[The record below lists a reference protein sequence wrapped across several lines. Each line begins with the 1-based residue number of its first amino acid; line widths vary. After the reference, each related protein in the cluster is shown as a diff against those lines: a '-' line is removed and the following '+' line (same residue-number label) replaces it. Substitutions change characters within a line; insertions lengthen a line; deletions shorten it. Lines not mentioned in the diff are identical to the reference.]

1 MALPSLLALS
11 GVALARELRGL
22 GPSLMPGFLHD
33 RRDFGVGQE
42 ALPALL
48 VPVEEDPD
56 PKVLGGITEHERAFG
71 SVLLALLGSVQ
82 SGLGLSLVGW
92 ERASGL

>member
-1 MALPSLLALS
+1 MIGGTSGSDKKLCQPCLS
-11 GVALARELRGL
+11 RSKRTQT
-22 GPSLMPGFLHD
+22 
-33 RRDFGVGQE
+33 R
-42 ALPALL
+42 
-48 VPVEEDPD
+48 
-56 PKVLGGITEHERAFG
+56 KVLGGITEHERAFG